1 MDLSIGDAPNGATWI
16 RDCLID
22 GSAMSRAIDRL
33 QVECRSGIRHFSA
46 IGVAVSLDKA
56 QSVESDLLRLEAEL
70 DAGGFSVPFSAP

>member
-1 MDLSIGDAPNGATWI
+1 MDPSIGDARNGATWI

-22 GSAMSRAIDRL
+22 GSAISHAIGRL
-33 QVECRSGIRHFSA
+33 QGECRSGIRHFSA

-70 DAGGFSVPFSAP
+70 DVGGFAVPFPAP

>member
-1 MDLSIGDAPNGATWI
+1 MDQSIGDNRNGVTWI

-56 QSVESDLLRLEAEL
+56 QSVENNLLRLEAEL
-70 DAGGFSVPFSAP
+70 EVFGREG

>member
-1 MDLSIGDAPNGATWI
+1 MDLSIENARNGATWI

-33 QVECRSGIRHFSA
+33 QEECRSGIRHFSA

-56 QSVESDLLRLEAEL
+56 ESVESDLLRLEAEL
-70 DAGGFSVPFSAP
+70 DVGGFAVPSSAP

>member
-1 MDLSIGDAPNGATWI
+1 MDLSIGGAQNGATWI

-33 QVECRSGIRHFSA
+33 QGACPSGIRHFSA
-46 IGVAVSLDKA
+46 IGVAVPLDKA

-70 DAGGFSVPFSAP
+70 EGFGRQG

>member
-1 MDLSIGDAPNGATWI
+1 MDLSIGDARNGATWI

-22 GSAMSRAIDRL
+22 GSAMSQAIDRL
-33 QVECRSGIRHFSA
+33 QGECRSGIRHFSA

-70 DAGGFSVPFSAP
+70 DVGGFAVPFSAR